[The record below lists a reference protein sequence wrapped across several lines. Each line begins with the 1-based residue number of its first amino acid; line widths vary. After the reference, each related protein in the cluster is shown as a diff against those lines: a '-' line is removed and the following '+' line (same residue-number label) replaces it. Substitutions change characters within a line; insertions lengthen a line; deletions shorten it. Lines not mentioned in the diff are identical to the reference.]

1 MRYLIVMKDHEVFRT
16 DWYTHENCWFDCVF
30 CVIDTVND
38 VVSFDGSEWNEIDK
52 DHL

>member
-1 MRYLIVMKDHEVFRT
+1 MRYLIVMKDHEVFST
-16 DWYTHENCWFDCVF
+16 DWYTQENCWCNSIF

-38 VVSFDGSEWNEIDK
+38 VVTFDGSEWNGIDK